1 MEIFNGSEKEVIME
15 VELQLLQIGV
25 GAFNID
31 KNINTKN
38 YCVLFYYHIC
48 MFYYVL
54 GYYISTYFLS
64 PLKYPTSLFLLSVIV
79 MLHAILPSR

>member
-31 KNINTKN
+31 KNIKN
-38 YCVLFYYHIC
+38 FTRGRIC
-48 MFYYVL
+48 FRKP
-54 GYYISTYFLS
+54 YIVSISMS
-64 PLKYPTSLFLLSVIV
+64 PPDPGGIACLYRHPPHVES
-79 MLHAILPSR
+79 P

>member
-31 KNINTKN
+31 KNINTKD
-38 YCVLFYYHIC
+38 YCALFYYHVC
-48 MFYYVL
+48 MFYY
-54 GYYISTYFLS
+54 
-64 PLKYPTSLFLLSVIV
+64 
-79 MLHAILPSR
+79 A